1 MKTRRAALIT
11 VLLSAACTQAYA
23 VPIVFEFTGT
33 ITGRYTQVPSGE
45 LFNDDTQNGV
55 AYSASLTIDTELL
68 QAKPVYNDYGYS
80 MVQEYVDPEFLKP
93 AVKGTL
99 KLGDEDIDL
108 RPYSRNAG
116 NVAFGDSLGAK
127 GGCNPQCLDGVGD
140 SLAINANS
148 RAPLPEFPYEGL
160 SGGSRVLS
168 FGAYE
173 DWNIFDPAKN
183 GNLFSLDG
191 LSVDALVSMALPNAY
206 LSYSDVY
213 WTCGG
218 TSCVQAPSTTTTFS
232 IDTMTRRVAS
242 VPEPG
247 TLALF
252 ALGLIGIASTARRR
266 QVRA

>member
-1 MKTRRAALIT
+1 MKTPRAALIT
-11 VLLSAACTQAYA
+11 IVLSAACTQAYA

-45 LFNDDTQNGV
+45 LFSDDTQNGV

-68 QAKPVYNDYGYS
+68 LAKPVYNDYGYS
-80 MVQEYVDPEFLKP
+80 RVQEYVDPEFMKP
-93 AVKGTL
+93 AVKGSL
-99 KLGDEDIDL
+99 QLGDEVIDL

-116 NVAFGDSLGAK
+116 NVAFGDSLGAQ
-127 GGCNPQCLDGVGD
+127 GGCNPLCLDGVGD

-148 RAPLPEFPYEGL
+148 RAPEPTFPSEGVIG
-160 SGGSRVLS
+160 SSRVLS

-173 DWNIFDPAKN
+173 DWDISDPTKN

-191 LSVDALVSMALPNAY
+191 LSVEELVSMPLPNAY

-213 WTCGG
+213 WSCGG
-218 TSCVQAPSTTTTFS
+218 SSCIQAPSTTTTLS
-232 IDTMTRRVAS
+232 IDTLTRRVAS

-252 ALGLIGIASTARRR
+252 ALGLIGVAGVRGRRL
-266 QVRA
+266 RA